1 MQPLNLP
8 EYNIKLKKENNKA
21 FIFDDLR
28 KKYLVLTPEEWV
40 RQHLVNFLI
49 THKNFPKSLIVIE
62 KGLVFNEMQKRADV
76 LIYNKNLSPLLMVEC
91 KAPQIKISQKVF
103 EQIIAYNLVF
113 KVPYLLVSNG
123 MNHYCCQIDF
133 EQQKFTFLE
142 DIPDF
147 NEINL

>member
-8 EYNIKLKKENNKA
+8 KYNIKLKKENNKA

-91 KAPQIKISQKVF
+91 KAPQVKISQKVF
-103 EQIIAYNLVF
+103 EQITAYNLVF